1 MHMINIATE
10 TVFQALADG
19 TRLRLLR
26 LLATTGEEICLC
38 EFVDSLTEP
47 EYNLSRHLK
56 MLRQSGLVSATK
68 EGRWVYH
75 RLVTEPGYLISLWEL
90 VKALPD
96 PAKKFTADAKRFRA
110 RMKLREDG
118 RCRIGIQ
125 TRELAQTAS

>member
-1 MHMINIATE
+1 MHVINIAPE
-10 TVFQALADG
+10 AVFQALADG

-26 LLATTGEEICLC
+26 LLAATGEEICLC
-38 EFVDSLTEP
+38 EFVDSLGEP

-56 MLRQSGLVSATK
+56 LLRHAGLVSVTK

-75 RLVTEPGYLISLWEL
+75 RLVTEPTYLGSLWEL

-96 PAKKFTADAKRFRA
+96 PAKAFAADAKRFRM

-118 RCRIGIQ
+118 RCRVGLQ
-125 TRELAQTAS
+125 TSRRAVRVA

>member
-1 MHMINIATE
+1 MHVINITPE

-26 LLATTGEEICLC
+26 LLATTAEEICLC
-38 EFVDSLTEP
+38 EFVDSLGEP

-56 MLRQSGLVSATK
+56 LLRQSGLVSVTK

-75 RLVTEPGYLISLWEL
+75 RLVTEPVYLSSLWEL

-96 PAKKFTADAKRFRA
+96 PAKAFAADAKRFRV
-110 RMKLREDG
+110 RMKLREGG
-118 RCRIGIQ
+118 RCRVGIQ
-125 TRELAQTAS
+125 TLKLAVQMV

>member
-1 MHMINIATE
+1 MHVINITPE

-26 LLATTGEEICLC
+26 LLAMTGEEVCLC
-38 EFVDSLTEP
+38 EFVDSLREP

-56 MLRQSGLVSATK
+56 MLRQAGLISATK

-75 RLVTEPGYLISLWEL
+75 RLVIEPVYLHSLWEL

-96 PAKKFTADAKRFRA
+96 PAKEFATDTKRFRA
-110 RMKLREDG
+110 RMKLRENG
-118 RCRIGIQ
+118 RCRVGIQ
-125 TRELAQTAS
+125 TRELAQTAG